1 MTSAVP
7 PSSAATPASASA
19 PPAGLRVRNLDIA
32 GPHGRLPLRLYQ
44 PSAGALLPLVL
55 YLHGGRFVGGSLDD
69 ADPMARHI
77 AGHLPA
83 VVVSVDYALAP
94 ARPFPA
100 APEDAYA
107 ALRWAAEHA
116 ASLGADDRRI
126 AVAGEEAG
134 GNLAASL
141 ALIARDRQDL
151 KIAAQVLIGPM
162 LDPSMTRAGHA
173 APLPAAVS
181 AADFAH
187 CYRQYLPQL
196 SQRLH
201 PYAAPLESC
210 RQAGLPPAYIATAAQ
225 DLLHCEAESYAGA
238 LISAG
243 VHTQVERY
251 AGADHAALLAHP
263 QLRDC
268 LLQFL
273 RCRLGACSDAGRP

>member
-1 MTSAVP
+1 MNAAPATQAVA
-7 PSSAATPASASA
+7 PSVR
-19 PPAGLRVRNLDIA
+19 LRVRNLDIA
-32 GPHGRLPLRLYQ
+32 GPNGRLPLRLYQ
-44 PSAGALLPLVL
+44 PASEALLPLIL

-77 AGHLPA
+77 ASELPA

-94 ARPFPA
+94 SHPFPA

-107 ALRWAAEHA
+107 ALRWAARHA
-116 ASLGADDRRI
+116 ATLGADDARI

-141 ALIARDRQDL
+141 ALIARDRREPH
-151 KIAAQVLIGPM
+151 IAAQVLIGPM
-162 LDPSMTRAGHA
+162 LDPSMTRSGRSSRV
-173 APLPAAVS
+173 PDS
-181 AADFAH
+181 ATAEDFAH

-210 RQAGLPPAYIATAAQ
+210 RQAGLPPAYIATAEH
-225 DLLHCEAESYAGA
+225 DLLHGEAESYAGA

-251 AGADHAALLAHP
+251 AGTGPDSLATHP
-263 QLRDC
+263 HLRDGV
-268 LLQFL
+268 LQFL
-273 RCRLGACSDAGRP
+273 RCRFGRCTGAARLSRS

>member
-1 MTSAVP
+1 MTAASLPLDFVP
-7 PSSAATPASASA
+7 NSQ
-19 PPAGLRVRNLDIA
+19 LRVRNLDIA

-44 PSAGALLPLVL
+44 PATHRLQALVI

-69 ADPMARHI
+69 AEPMARHI
-77 AGHLPA
+77 AVRLPA

-94 ARPFPA
+94 QHPFPA

-107 ALRWAAEHA
+107 ALRWAAAHA
-116 ASLGADDRRI
+116 ATLGADDGRI

-141 ALIARDRQDL
+141 ALIARDRREVT
-151 KIAAQVLIGPM
+151 IAAQILIGPM
-162 LDPSMTRAGHA
+162 LDPSMTRTGT
-173 APLPAAVS
+173 PPAMPARMS
-181 AADFAH
+181 AEEFAH
-187 CYRQYLPQL
+187 GYRQYLPRL

-210 RQAGLPPAYIATAAQ
+210 RQAGLPPAYIATAEH
-225 DLLHCEAESYAGA
+225 DLLQCEAEIYAGA

-251 AGADHAALLAHP
+251 AGVADAALSAHP
-263 QLRDC
+263 QLREC
-268 LLQFL
+268 VLQFL
-273 RCRLGACSDAGRP
+273 RCRLGHSGKHAAAATPTRS